1 MIPQVAASERGRAQT
16 GAVAKAAASG
26 VVGPAT
32 VLEARVQRNTQESV
46 TTEGDSPVSEAFGI
60 QASRHLSTAEHE
72 KFCGKQRGPSRKA
85 KYYRETDSGQV
96 P

>member
-32 VLEARVQRNTQESV
+32 VPEAEVQRNTQESV
-46 TTEGDSPVSEAFGI
+46 TVEGDSPVSEAI
-60 QASRHLSTAEHE
+60 QQSGQPAPEY
-72 KFCGKQRGPSRKA
+72 RGTREIL
-85 KYYRETDSGQV
+85 RETAGTIPQG
-96 P
+96 